1 MIFGKKWHRF
11 FVTVGRPTPVKARLC
26 RGPSDQEVG
35 PRQRQFSL
43 PLKLWGSSA
52 LSQST
57 TQPNLVICSSPQNK
71 GLTRG
76 KTPQTPTAHAPF
88 GDRHKTPDTNSARAL
103 RRPSQDTRHQQR
115 TRPSATVT
123 RHQTPTAHA
132 PFGDRHKTP
141 DTNSARALRRPS
153 QDTRHQQRTRPSAS
167 DTKHQ
172 TPTAHAPFGDRHK
185 TPDTNSASALR
196 RLTPDT
202 KHCRHQTP
210 NPSQT

>member
-26 RGPSDQEVG
+26 RGPSDQEVA

-52 LSQST
+52 PSQST
-57 TQPNLVICSSPQNK
+57 TEPNLACDNSPQK
-71 GLTRG
+71 GGLTRG
-76 KTPQTPTAHAPF
+76 KTPPDTRHQTPTAHAPF
-88 GDRHKTPDTNSARAL
+88 GDRHKTPDTDSARAL

-132 PFGDRHKTP
+132 PFGV
-141 DTNSARALRRPS
+141 
-153 QDTRHQQRTRPSAS
+153 
-167 DTKHQ
+167 
-172 TPTAHAPFGDRHK
+172 
-185 TPDTNSASALR
+185 
-196 RLTPDT
+196 
-202 KHCRHQTP
+202 
-210 NPSQT
+210 